1 MSLDERKAIA
11 WVVNLLDGFFAL
23 TGMAPKP
30 ENKARFAMLRDM
42 ARGGK

>member
-1 MSLDERKAIA
+1 MTPDERRAVA
-11 WVVNLLDGFFAL
+11 WAVKIIDGFFAL
-23 TGMAPKP
+23 TGMEPKP